1 MVRTKAG
8 LHHQTAGAL
17 ATSEAEQA
25 LADSWQ
31 KLIMLRLKSQ
41 KLQLRQQ
48 ANPMSQTDMERVEA
62 SNPTHAGHAHAGHA
76 HIARAQATHHAFAPH
91 PPPAPMRALLVGR
104 SSSRSLRLVRVP
116 VCALFFVARCSLL
129 VVARCSGSRS

>member
-1 MVRTKAG
+1 M
-8 LHHQTAGAL
+8 AGAL

-48 ANPMSQTDMERVEA
+48 AQPMSQTDMDCVEVCE
-62 SNPTHAGHAHAGHA
+62 H
-76 HIARAQATHHAFAPH
+76 
-91 PPPAPMRALLVGR
+91 LLAI
-104 SSSRSLRLVRVP
+104 SFLP
-116 VCALFFVARCSLL
+116 NAMP
-129 VVARCSGSRS
+129 

>member
-1 MVRTKAG
+1 MPCYVT
-8 LHHQTAGAL
+8 TGAV

-48 ANPMSQTDMERVEA
+48 AQPMSDEEMA
-62 SNPTHAGHAHAGHA
+62 
-76 HIARAQATHHAFAPH
+76 
-91 PPPAPMRALLVGR
+91 
-104 SSSRSLRLVRVP
+104 
-116 VCALFFVARCSLL
+116 
-129 VVARCSGSRS
+129 GSRASEPTFELISNCSTGSRATCDACICDWDC

>member
-1 MVRTKAG
+1 M
-8 LHHQTAGAL
+8 HHSPTPTPHRAGAL

-48 ANPMSQTDMERVEA
+48 AQPMSQTDMERVEA
-62 SNPTHAGHAHAGHA
+62 
-76 HIARAQATHHAFAPH
+76 RADTAN
-91 PPPAPMRALLVGR
+91 PAPPVRHPSRAPRAALT
-104 SSSRSLRLVRVP
+104 RLAYGIMHPVVP
-116 VCALFFVARCSLL
+116 P
-129 VVARCSGSRS
+129 

>member
-1 MVRTKAG
+1 MPCYV
-8 LHHQTAGAL
+8 TAGAV

-48 ANPMSQTDMERVEA
+48 AQPMSDEEMHRGETSPR
-62 SNPTHAGHAHAGHA
+62 
-76 HIARAQATHHAFAPH
+76 I
-91 PPPAPMRALLVGR
+91 
-104 SSSRSLRLVRVP
+104 SRIS
-116 VCALFFVARCSLL
+116 
-129 VVARCSGSRS
+129 